1 MFFLDLQRFKNLHII
16 LTNKYLIC
24 ITKNGIINLYTN
36 FFNIF
41 VENNKLYCNF
51 NNYRFNKKNIFLF
64 FINKNLLFT
73 NNYIS
78 NKLLNYYSNYIFS
91 IFNTLY
97 YLQYNYITTI
107 NLNGIG
113 YKFVLDNK
121 FLKIRVGY
129 SHFIQYRKIPQIYF
143 NLLNPTKLVLYSNSK
158 FLINKIVSEIKSYKK
173 INLYKGTGIFYENEF
188 IILKKKNN
196 NKMKNAK

>member
-73 NNYIS
+73 DNYIS

-97 YLQYNYITTI
+97 YLQYNSITII

-121 FLKIRVGY
+121 FLKMRVGY